1 MRRYWR
7 SKALIYRTVGA
18 QITMQE
24 MCEKLFIAQSLMI
37 FELQLAASSLILW
50 LRNGVEDWTPV
61 EVVVVSIG
69 TVVTILWLILGYL
82 AYIRDE
88 NDELLQNSV
97 FVSGSIALV
106 IRVITIG
113 FMIIVMNNFNKGLKQ
128 KVDPYET
135 TPTKVAFPFTIS
147 TNGPPESP

>member
-1 MRRYWR
+1 VRLGITCVFAPLLILGGIVLMRRYWR

-18 QITMQE
+18 QITMQK

-50 LRNGVEDWTPV
+50 LRNGVEDWTPE

-82 AYIRDE
+82 AYIRDA

-97 FVSGSIALV
+97 FVSG
-106 IRVITIG
+106 
-113 FMIIVMNNFNKGLKQ
+113 GLKQ
-128 KVDPYET
+128 KGIT
-135 TPTKVAFPFTIS
+135 
-147 TNGPPESP
+147 